1 VIRPP
6 HKVVTAAARSDS
18 EPSTAPVT
26 DTESVASSGT
36 VTPVPALHPSRTARQ
51 QLCPRLLGNR
61 LRTKQ
66 GRRTKQ
72 RLDNERMLMVMYGV
86 DDEEL
91 EGCDIAPQTRSH
103 FLDLMSSGVLLT
115 LAGGSNCNAVHVG
128 VHCSENE
135 ALLEEFINNEEEK
148 FFHKEKR
155 GRKRKQSQEGF
166 QPEEAFMKIG
176 FNMRQALKK
185 HPPMGMLENIEE
197 KLNERFSENPNTEF
211 LSDEMSSFERLLL
224 HALAAYNA
232 LNSHSFEFGG
242 KRVVRVENPHST
254 WFRRDPGL
262 CEYLARRFPCSKY
275 GDC

>member
-1 VIRPP
+1 MIRPP

-103 FLDLMSSGVLLT
+103 FLDLMS
-115 LAGGSNCNAVHVG
+115 
-128 VHCSENE
+128 SENE